1 MHKNMK
7 LKMAEMSFFKDF
19 INDTRGNL
27 YPVLS
32 KSKDCSEK
40 LENNTYSVVKG
51 YANRFLCRFF
61 PFASYEMTLVKDSTE
76 AGFCFNFKS
85 GSTSVTVKGKNVVFS
100 DGENTVSKPLACSG
114 DEVTLIISCR
124 PCVLDVYQLIS
135 DKAEYIATF
144 TSEKFKDFNKESVFT
159 KSSVSV
165 LAYGKSTIKSVC
177 SYLDNGL
184 STADIRPVKYENGD
198 ILMRDGK
205 VFLTASI
212 RLQQEM
218 YQGVFSWIPGTCEFS
233 LCGALF
239 YSVGDGYICG
249 DVATCLLYHR
259 QENMW
264 YLWVCSFSHGHILGH
279 AKFDGEALYGVNII
293 DIELMKSADKDS
305 SVTEFAGFEYDEDP
319 DFYFDEESGKWRMAI
334 CRMFSEPRQYVYTF
348 FESDNPF
355 DGYKFIGH
363 GKREGAMETGG
374 SFVKIDGERYFICGN
389 AYDAVSDYRIYGK
402 DGLTNPSF
410 DYPDGG
416 FRGWGTVI
424 LVKTGTRT
432 KYYHLTFDRHNA
444 TDYTWSYGNI
454 YCFEMEK

>member
-40 LENNTYSVVKG
+40 LENNTYTVVKG

-61 PFASYEMTLVKDSTE
+61 PFASYEMTLIKDSTE
-76 AGFCFNFKS
+76 AGFCFNFPS
-85 GSTSVTVKGKNVVFS
+85 GSVSVTVKGKDVAFS
-100 DGENTVSKPLACSG
+100 DGENTVSKPLACS
-114 DEVTLIISCR
+114 DKEVTLIISCR

-135 DKAEYIATF
+135 DKAEYIGSF
-144 TSEKFKDFNKESVFT
+144 NSEKFKDFNKESVFT

-198 ILMRDGK
+198 VLFENGH
-205 VFLTASI
+205 VYLTATI
-212 RLQQEM
+212 RLQEEM
-218 YQGVFSWIPGTCEFS
+218 FQGVFSWIPGTCEFE

-239 YSVGDGYICG
+239 YNCGDGYIWG
-249 DVATCLLYHR
+249 DVAASLLYHR
-259 QENMW
+259 QEKMW
-264 YLWVCSFSHGHILGH
+264 YLWVCSFSHNHILAH
-279 AKFDGEALYGVNII
+279 AKFEGEPRFGVNII
-293 DIELMKSADKDS
+293 DIQLMTSADESS
-305 SVTEFAGFEYDEDP
+305 SVTDFVGFSGDEDP
-319 DFYFDEESGKWRMAI
+319 DFYYDESDGKWKMAI
-334 CRMFSEPRQYVYTF
+334 CRMFPEPRQYVYTF
-348 FESDNPF
+348 FESDNPL

-374 SFVKIDGERYFICGN
+374 SFVKILGERYFICGN
-389 AYDAVSDYRIYGK
+389 AYDAVSNYRIYGK

-424 LVKTGTRT
+424 PVKTGTRT